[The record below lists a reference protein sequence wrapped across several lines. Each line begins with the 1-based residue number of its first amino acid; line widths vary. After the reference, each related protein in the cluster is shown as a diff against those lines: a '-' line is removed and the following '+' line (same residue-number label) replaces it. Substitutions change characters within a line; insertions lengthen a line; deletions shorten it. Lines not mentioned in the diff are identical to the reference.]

1 MYIITDATLLGV
13 LLINSE
19 QFSSY
24 KTFYYTFNLSSRETS
39 NEFNNL
45 CITSLGKVV

>member
-1 MYIITDATLLGV
+1 MYITADATLLGV
-13 LLINSE
+13 LLINCE
-19 QFSSY
+19 QFSRSIDILLHF
-24 KTFYYTFNLSSRETS
+24 KRSSLETS